1 MQSHAD
7 VAASFLRKE
16 VNVSLIKAAY
26 YRYAAFMCGMER
38 IMAKKTEKE
47 LEIQRLD
54 KKTPL
59 QMLWDYVMITV
70 ASFVYAVSVSM
81 FLDPNSLAPG
91 GITGIAIILNRLF
104 GIETGTWMLLINIP
118 ILLIGIWKFG
128 LRFIL
133 STIYCTAMTSLF
145 TNLLTPV
152 GAVTTDPLLASLT
165 GSALMAVSM
174 GWVFKAGSTTGG
186 TDIIIKLLRLKFP
199 YLKTGALFFLTDV
212 VIVIAS
218 AFVFR
223 NVDKALY
230 AGIVVIITSVVLDV
244 VLYGRDEAKLIYII
258 SDHAQKIA
266 GRLLEELDIGV
277 TYVQGS
283 GAYSG
288 KEKSV
293 IMCAMKKNISPKA
306 EEIVKEEDPLAFMI
320 VTSATEIFGEGYK
333 SYFSEKL

>member
-1 MQSHAD
+1 
-7 VAASFLRKE
+7 
-16 VNVSLIKAAY
+16 
-26 YRYAAFMCGMER
+26 
-38 IMAKKTEKE
+38 MAKKTEKE

-70 ASFVYAVSVSM
+70 ASFVYAVSVSL

-230 AGIVVIITSVVLDV
+230 AGIVVIITS
-244 VLYGRDEAKLIYII
+244 
-258 SDHAQKIA
+258 DHAEKIA

>member
-1 MQSHAD
+1 MRLLLWNGEKSYGKED
-7 VAASFLRKE
+7 RKRTGNTE
-16 VNVSLIKAAY
+16 TGQKDTLTDDLGLCDDHGGILCLCGIRQLIFGSELPGTRWNHR
-26 YRYAAFMCGMER
+26 YRYYL
-38 IMAKKTEKE
+38 K
-47 LEIQRLD
+47 
-54 KKTPL
+54 
-59 QMLWDYVMITV
+59 
-70 ASFVYAVSVSM
+70 S
-81 FLDPNSLAPG
+81 
-91 GITGIAIILNRLF
+91 LF

-174 GWVFKAGSTTGG
+174 GWVFKA
-186 TDIIIKLLRLKFP
+186 DPLRRNRYYYQAAATKFP

-223 NVDKALY
+223 NIDKALY

-258 SDHAQKIA
+258 SDHAEKIA

>member
-1 MQSHAD
+1 MR
-7 VAASFLRKE
+7 L
-16 VNVSLIKAAY
+16 LY
-26 YRYAAFMCGMER
+26 GMEKKV
-38 IMAKKTEKE
+38 MAKKTEKE

-70 ASFVYAVSVSM
+70 ASFVYAVSVSL

-223 NVDKALY
+223 NIDKALY

-258 SDHAQKIA
+258 SDHAEKIA

-293 IMCAMKKNISPKA
+293 IMCAMKNNISPKA

-320 VTSATEIFGEGYK
+320 VTSATEVSRGGEK
-333 SYFSEKL
+333 RKCRQKMEKVDFSL

>member
-1 MQSHAD
+1 M
-7 VAASFLRKE
+7 
-16 VNVSLIKAAY
+16 NVSPIKAAY
-26 YRYAAFMCGMER
+26 YRYAAFVWNGEKSYGKEDR
-38 IMAKKTEKE
+38 KRTGNTETGQKDT
-47 LEIQRLD
+47 LTDALGLCDDHGGIL
-54 KKTPL
+54 
-59 QMLWDYVMITV
+59 
-70 ASFVYAVSVSM
+70 VYAVSVSL

-199 YLKTGALFFLTDV
+199 YLKTGALFYLTDV

-223 NVDKALY
+223 NIDKALY

-258 SDHAQKIA
+258 SDHAEKIA

>member
-1 MQSHAD
+1 
-7 VAASFLRKE
+7 
-16 VNVSLIKAAY
+16 
-26 YRYAAFMCGMER
+26 
-38 IMAKKTEKE
+38 MAKKTEKE

-70 ASFVYAVSVSM
+70 ASFVYAVSVSL

-174 GWVFKAGSTTGG
+174 GWVFKAGSTTG
-186 TDIIIKLLRLKFP
+186 
-199 YLKTGALFFLTDV
+199 
-212 VIVIAS
+212 
-218 AFVFR
+218 
-223 NVDKALY
+223 
-230 AGIVVIITSVVLDV
+230 
-244 VLYGRDEAKLIYII
+244 
-258 SDHAQKIA
+258 
-266 GRLLEELDIGV
+266 
-277 TYVQGS
+277 
-283 GAYSG
+283 
-288 KEKSV
+288 
-293 IMCAMKKNISPKA
+293 
-306 EEIVKEEDPLAFMI
+306 
-320 VTSATEIFGEGYK
+320 
-333 SYFSEKL
+333 

>member
-1 MQSHAD
+1 
-7 VAASFLRKE
+7 
-16 VNVSLIKAAY
+16 
-26 YRYAAFMCGMER
+26 
-38 IMAKKTEKE
+38 MAKKTEKE

-70 ASFVYAVSVSM
+70 ASFVYAVSVSL

-91 GITGIAIILNRLF
+91 GITGVAIILNRLF

-223 NVDKALY
+223 NIDKALY

-258 SDHAQKIA
+258 SDHAEKIA

-320 VTSATEIFGEGYK
+320 VTSATEIFGEGYILVRNCK
-333 SYFSEKL
+333 RSIIKFQEKI

>member
-1 MQSHAD
+1 
-7 VAASFLRKE
+7 
-16 VNVSLIKAAY
+16 
-26 YRYAAFMCGMER
+26 
-38 IMAKKTEKE
+38 MAKKTEKE

-70 ASFVYAVSVSM
+70 ASFVYAVSVSL

-223 NVDKALY
+223 N
-230 AGIVVIITSVVLDV
+230 I
-244 VLYGRDEAKLIYII
+244 EAKLIYII
-258 SDHAQKIA
+258 SDHAEKIA

>member
-1 MQSHAD
+1 
-7 VAASFLRKE
+7 
-16 VNVSLIKAAY
+16 
-26 YRYAAFMCGMER
+26 
-38 IMAKKTEKE
+38 MAKKTEKE

-59 QMLWDYVMITV
+59 QMIWDYVMITV
-70 ASFVYAVSVSM
+70 ASFVYAVSVSL

-152 GAVTTDPLLASLT
+152 GAVTVDPLLASLC

-186 TDIIIKLLRLKFP
+186 TDIIIKLLRIKFP
-199 YLKTGALFFLTDV
+199 FLKTGALFFLTDA

-218 AFVFR
+218 AFVFQ
-223 NVDKALY
+223 NIDKALY
-230 AGIVVIITSVVLDV
+230 AGIVVIVTSVVLDV

-258 SDHAQKIA
+258 SDHAEKIA

-320 VTSATEIFGEGYK
+320 VTSATEIRTDRR
-333 SYFSEKL
+333 YFSLWCTRSARF

>member
-1 MQSHAD
+1 
-7 VAASFLRKE
+7 
-16 VNVSLIKAAY
+16 
-26 YRYAAFMCGMER
+26 
-38 IMAKKTEKE
+38 MAKKTEKE

-70 ASFVYAVSVSM
+70 ASFVYAVSVSL

-223 NVDKALY
+223 NIDKALY

-244 VLYGRDEAKLIYII
+244 VLYGRDEAKL
-258 SDHAQKIA
+258 
-266 GRLLEELDIGV
+266 DIGV
-277 TYVQGS
+277 TYVQGR

>member
-1 MQSHAD
+1 
-7 VAASFLRKE
+7 
-16 VNVSLIKAAY
+16 
-26 YRYAAFMCGMER
+26 
-38 IMAKKTEKE
+38 MAKKTEKE

-59 QMLWDYVMITV
+59 QMLRDYVMITV

-152 GAVTTDPLLASLT
+152 GAVTTDPLLASLA

-223 NVDKALY
+223 NIDKALY

-258 SDHAQKIA
+258 SDHAEKIA

-277 TYVQGS
+277 TYVQ
-283 GAYSG
+283 
-288 KEKSV
+288 SV

-306 EEIVKEEDPLAFMI
+306 EEIVKEEDSLAFMI

>member
-1 MQSHAD
+1 M
-7 VAASFLRKE
+7 
-16 VNVSLIKAAY
+16 NVSLIKAAY
-26 YRYAAFMCGMER
+26 YRYAAFVWDGENV
-38 IMAKKTEKE
+38 MAKKTEKE

-59 QMLWDYVMITV
+59 QMIWDYVMITV
-70 ASFVYAVSVSM
+70 ASFVYAVSVSL

-223 NVDKALY
+223 NIDKALY
-230 AGIVVIITSVVLDV
+230 AGIVVIVTSVVLDV
-244 VLYGRDEAKLIYII
+244 VQYGRDEAKVIYII
-258 SDHAQKIA
+258 SDHAEKIA

-293 IMCAMKKNISPKA
+293 IMCAMKKNLAPKA